1 MNNQKNIYLIIMMFL
16 GFLLYVQWQKD
27 YPANNV
33 NSEQQPVQQTNKTGS
48 DSDTPALLDDSPITA
63 GDEDIPKPTA
73 PVNNDQTPDIQSAQV
88 STTDIIST
96 VETPLLKLQFSAQ
109 GGALVYA
116 ELKQY
121 PLKKNE
127 SKNVILMD
135 YRDQPYR
142 AESGL
147 VGDQLNFT
155 HKDIF
160 YTDQGDLTISQ
171 VPQNLVLITKKEG
184 ATLTKT
190 YTINPQSYAI
200 KVVQQVNNQSGQ
212 SIQLSDYQQI
222 KRNNPWVDVSTSFT
236 NPGRYS
242 FKGAGYFD
250 IENGYETLDFD
261 DLQEEKTKKTMGPGA
276 WIAMVQHYFFTGI
289 VPEAEQVNIQT
300 QYTANSRYPYLIRYI
315 APAKTIAQGGQA
327 EFNST
332 WFVGPKLQ
340 DELPAVARGLD
351 LTVDYGVFTAISKPL
366 FWLLEKIHGFVG
378 NWGWAIVLLTIL
390 IKLVFFKLSEAQYKS
405 MARMRQLQPRI
416 KTLKDRYK
424 DDKPKFNQEM
434 MALYQK
440 EKVNP
445 LGGCLPILIQIPVF
459 IALYWVLLESVEL
472 RQAPFILWIQDL
484 SSPDP
489 YFILPAINAIA
500 MVMTQRLSPT
510 PGMDPMQQKIMKFMP
525 IAFSIMFAF
534 FQAGLVLYWA
544 LNSVLSLAQQWVI
557 TRRIEAQSSGQ
568 PDKAK
573 KIDKK
578 QDNKED

>member
-27 YPANNV
+27 YH
-33 NSEQQPVQQTNKTGS
+33 QPQETAVA
-48 DSDTPALLDDSPITA
+48 DSTTSSAQLIDPVDTPNPVTELDSA
-63 GDEDIPKPTA
+63 DIPKPT
-73 PVNNDQTPDIQSAQV
+73 QSAEQSQMPVSQAQAAETIQV
-88 STTDIIST
+88 IST
-96 VETPLLKLQFSAQ
+96 VDTPLLKLQFSDQ

-127 SKNVILMD
+127 DKNVILMD
-135 YRDQPYR
+135 YREQPYR

-147 VGDQLNFT
+147 VGNELNFT
-155 HKDIF
+155 HQDIF
-160 YTDQGDLTISQ
+160 YTE
-171 VPQNLVLITKKEG
+171 QNQLKVSNQPVDLVLTTQKNG
-184 ATLTKT
+184 VTLEKT
-190 YTINPQSYAI
+190 YHIQPDSYEI
-200 KVVQQVNNQSGQ
+200 KLTQRVINQSENNL
-212 SIQLSDYQQI
+212 SLSDYQQI
-222 KRNNPWVDVSTSFT
+222 KRNNPWKNASPSFT
-236 NPGRYS
+236 DAGRYS
-242 FKGAGYFD
+242 FKGVGYFD

-261 DLQEEKTKKTMGPGA
+261 DLQEEKINKTMGPGA

-289 VPEAEQVNIQT
+289 IPEAEQVNVQT
-300 QYTANSRYPYLIRYI
+300 QYTPSSRYPYLIRYI
-315 APAKTIAQGGQA
+315 APAKTVTSGGQTD
-327 EFNST
+327 FYST

-340 DELPAVARGLD
+340 DELPQVARGLD

-405 MARMRQLQPRI
+405 MARMRKLQPRI
-416 KTLKDRYK
+416 QTLKERYK

-544 LNSVLSLAQQWVI
+544 LNSVLSLGQQWVI
-557 TRRIEAQSSGQ
+557 TRRIEAQDSGQ
-568 PDKAK
+568 PVKAK
-573 KIDKK
+573 KADKQLDN
-578 QDNKED
+578 QDNK

>member
-1 MNNQKNIYLIIMMFL
+1 MMFL

-261 DLQEEKTKKTMGPGA
+261 DLQEEKTNNG
-276 WIAMVQHYFFTGI
+276 
-289 VPEAEQVNIQT
+289 
-300 QYTANSRYPYLIRYI
+300 
-315 APAKTIAQGGQA
+315 
-327 EFNST
+327 
-332 WFVGPKLQ
+332 
-340 DELPAVARGLD
+340 
-351 LTVDYGVFTAISKPL
+351 
-366 FWLLEKIHGFVG
+366 
-378 NWGWAIVLLTIL
+378 
-390 IKLVFFKLSEAQYKS
+390 
-405 MARMRQLQPRI
+405 
-416 KTLKDRYK
+416 
-424 DDKPKFNQEM
+424 
-434 MALYQK
+434 
-440 EKVNP
+440 
-445 LGGCLPILIQIPVF
+445 
-459 IALYWVLLESVEL
+459 
-472 RQAPFILWIQDL
+472 
-484 SSPDP
+484 
-489 YFILPAINAIA
+489 
-500 MVMTQRLSPT
+500 
-510 PGMDPMQQKIMKFMP
+510 
-525 IAFSIMFAF
+525 
-534 FQAGLVLYWA
+534 
-544 LNSVLSLAQQWVI
+544 
-557 TRRIEAQSSGQ
+557 
-568 PDKAK
+568 KAK
-573 KIDKK
+573 SKAYRKRSIIIPI
-578 QDNKED
+578 NLEITIY

>member
-27 YPANNV
+27 YAV
-33 NSEQQPVQQTNKTGS
+33 TSENTELEQTQQTNS
-48 DSDTPALLDDSPITA
+48 ANIDSDTPELMDGPAITA
-63 GDEDIPKPTA
+63 GNEDIPKPTA
-73 PVNNDQTPDIQSAQV
+73 PINNQQTPNIQSVQV
-88 STTDIIST
+88 SPTEIIST
-96 VETPLLKLQFSAQ
+96 VETPLLKLQFSTQ

-147 VGDQLNFT
+147 VGEQINFT
-155 HKDIF
+155 HKDFF
-160 YTDQGDLTISQ
+160 YTDQSNLTLSNT
-171 VPQNLVLITKKEG
+171 PQDLVLITNKQG
-184 ATLTKT
+184 AKLTKT
-190 YTINPQSYAI
+190 YHINPESYEI
-200 KVVQQVNNQSGQ
+200 KVTQQVDNQTGQ
-212 SIQLSDYQQI
+212 SINLSDYQQI
-222 KRNNPWVDVSTSFT
+222 KRNNPWKDVSTSFT

-261 DLQEEKTKKTMGPGA
+261 DLQEEKINKTMGPGA

-300 QYTANSRYPYLIRYI
+300 QYTAGSQFPYLIRYI
-315 APAKTIAQGGQA
+315 APAKTIASGSQA
-327 EFNST
+327 AFNST

-500 MVMTQRLSPT
+500 MFMTQRLSPT
-510 PGMDPMQQKIMKFMP
+510 PGMDPMQQKNHEVYADCIFHHVRLLP
-525 IAFSIMFAF
+525 GRFS
-534 FQAGLVLYWA
+534 LVLG
-544 LNSVLSLAQQWVI
+544 LKLCVI
-557 TRRIEAQSSGQ
+557 FRSAMGHYPTH
-568 PDKAK
+568 
-573 KIDKK
+573 
-578 QDNKED
+578 

>member
-27 YPANNV
+27 YSV
-33 NSEQQPVQQTNKTGS
+33 TDESTEQQQSQQNTSTQI
-48 DSDTPALLDDSPITA
+48 DSDTPAAVKETPITA
-63 GDEDIPKPTA
+63 NDADIPKPTA
-73 PVNNDQTPDIQSAQV
+73 PVNNGQTPDIQSTQ
-88 STTDIIST
+88 SSPTEIIST
-96 VETPLLKLQFSAQ
+96 VETPLLTLQFSAQ

-127 SKNVILMD
+127 AKNVILMD

-147 VGDQLNFT
+147 VGEQINFT

-160 YTDQGDLTISQ
+160 YTDQGDLTLSNTPEQ
-171 VPQNLVLITKKEG
+171 LVLKTNKQG

-190 YTINPQSYAI
+190 YYIDPQSYEI
-200 KVVQQVNNQSGQ
+200 KVTQQVDNQTGQ
-212 SIQLSDYQQI
+212 TINLSDYQQI
-222 KRNNPWVDVSTSFT
+222 KRNNPWKDASPSFT
-236 NPGRYS
+236 DAGRYS
-242 FKGAGYFD
+242 FKGVGYFD

-261 DLQEEKTKKTMGPGA
+261 DLQDEKINKTMGPGA

-300 QYTANSRYPYLIRYI
+300 QYTAGSRYPYLIRYI
-315 APAKTIAQGGQA
+315 APAKTIASGSQS

-544 LNSVLSLAQQWVI
+544 LNSVLSLGQQWVI
-557 TRRIEAQSSGQ
+557 TRRIEAQGNTQ
-568 PDKAK
+568 PVKTK
-573 KIDKK
+573 KTDKK

>member
-27 YPANNV
+27 YPANTENT
-33 NSEQQPVQQTNKTGS
+33 NQQQAQQTTAQNSKTEPS
-48 DSDTPALLDDSPITA
+48 VLVDETPITA
-63 GDEDIPKPTA
+63 GDEDIPQPTA
-73 PVNNDQTPDIQSAQV
+73 PINNEQTPEIQSAQA
-88 STTDIIST
+88 SATDVIST

-135 YRDQPYR
+135 YRDKPYR

-147 VGDQLNFT
+147 VGEQLNFT

-160 YTDQGDLTISQ
+160 YTDQGDLTLNEGTES
-171 VPQNLVLITKKEG
+171 LVLIAKKQG

-190 YTINPQSYAI
+190 YTINAQSYEI
-200 KVVQQVNNQSGQ
+200 KVTQQVNNQSGQ
-212 SIQLSDYQQI
+212 SINLSGYQQI
-222 KRNNPWVDVSTSFT
+222 KRNNPWKNSSPSFT
-236 NPGRYS
+236 DAGRYS
-242 FKGAGYFD
+242 FKGVGYFD
-250 IENGYETLDFD
+250 TEDGYETLDFD
-261 DLQEEKTKKTMGPGA
+261 DLQDEKINKTMGPGA

-315 APAKTIAQGGQA
+315 TPAKTIAQGEQV

-340 DELPAVARGLD
+340 DELPQVAKGLD

-416 KTLKDRYK
+416 QTLKERYK

-500 MVMTQRLSPT
+500 MVLTQRLSPT

-544 LNSVLSLAQQWVI
+544 LNSVLSLGQQWVI
-557 TRRIEAQSSGQ
+557 TRRIEAQDNR
-568 PDKAK
+568 PKIK
-573 KIDKK
+573 PKNIDKK
-578 QDNKED
+578 QD

>member
-27 YPANNV
+27 YH
-33 NSEQQPVQQTNKTGS
+33 QPQETAVA
-48 DSDTPALLDDSPITA
+48 DSTTSSAQLIDQVDTPNPVTEPNSA
-63 GDEDIPKPTA
+63 DIPKPT
-73 PVNNDQTPDIQSAQV
+73 QSSEQSQMPENQAQV
-88 STTDIIST
+88 AETIQVIST
-96 VETPLLKLQFSAQ
+96 VDTPLLKLQFSDQ

-127 SKNVILMD
+127 DKNVILMD
-135 YRDQPYR
+135 YREQPYR

-147 VGDQLNFT
+147 VGNELNFT
-155 HKDIF
+155 HQDIF
-160 YTDQGDLTISQ
+160 YTEQNQLKVSNQPVDLVMTTQ
-171 VPQNLVLITKKEG
+171 KNGV
-184 ATLTKT
+184 TLEKT
-190 YTINPQSYAI
+190 YHIQPDSYEI
-200 KVVQQVNNQSGQ
+200 KLTQRVINQSENNL
-212 SIQLSDYQQI
+212 SLSDYQQI
-222 KRNNPWVDVSTSFT
+222 KRNNPWKNASPSFT
-236 NPGRYS
+236 DAGRYS
-242 FKGAGYFD
+242 FKGVGYFD
-250 IENGYETLDFD
+250 IENGYETLDFE
-261 DLQEEKTKKTMGPGA
+261 DLQEEKINKTMGPGA

-289 VPEAEQVNIQT
+289 IPEAEQVSVQT
-300 QYTANSRYPYLIRYI
+300 QYTAGSRYPYLIRYI
-315 APAKTIAQGGQA
+315 APAKTVTSGGQTD
-327 EFNST
+327 FQST

-340 DELPAVARGLD
+340 DELPQVARGLD

-405 MARMRQLQPRI
+405 MARMRKLQPRI
-416 KTLKDRYK
+416 QTLKERYK

-544 LNSVLSLAQQWVI
+544 LNSVLSLGQQWVI
-557 TRRIEAQSSGQ
+557 TRRIEAQDSGQ
-568 PDKAK
+568 TVKTK
-573 KIDKK
+573 KIDKNK
-578 QDNKED
+578 DNKN

>member
-27 YPANNV
+27 YPANPQAT
-33 NSEQQPVQQTNKTGS
+33 EQQASPNTVQT
-48 DSDTPALLDDSPITA
+48 DTPGIDNDSVLSN
-63 GDEDIPKPTA
+63 ENLDIPQPTLSA
-73 PVNNDQTPDIQSAQV
+73 GNQQTPDIQSTP
-88 STTDIIST
+88 SEMTDIIST
-96 VETPLLKLQFSAQ
+96 VDTPLLTLQFSAQ
-109 GGALVYA
+109 GGALVFA
-116 ELKQY
+116 ELKRY

-127 SKNVILMD
+127 SQNVILMD

-147 VGDQLNFT
+147 VGEQLNFT

-160 YTDQGDLTISQ
+160 YTEQGDLTVRDQ
-171 VPQNLVLITKKEG
+171 PQKLVLISQKQG

-190 YTINPQSYAI
+190 YHIDPQSYEI
-200 KVVQQVNNQSGQ
+200 KVTQQVDNQSGQ
-212 SIQLSDYQQI
+212 TIQLSDYQQI
-222 KRNNPWVDVSTSFT
+222 KRNNPWQDSSPSFT
-236 NPGRYS
+236 DAGRYS
-242 FKGAGYFD
+242 FKGVGYFD

-261 DLQEEKTKKTMGPGA
+261 DLQDEKINKTMGPGA

-289 VPEAEQVNIQT
+289 VPEAEHVTIQT
-300 QYTANSRYPYLIRYI
+300 QYTPSSRYPYLIRYI
-315 APAKTIAQGGQA
+315 APAKTIEQGSQMA
-327 EFNST
+327 FNAT

-340 DELPAVARGLD
+340 DELPQVARGLD

-405 MARMRQLQPRI
+405 MARMRKLQPRI
-416 KTLKDRYK
+416 QTLKERYK

-544 LNSVLSLAQQWVI
+544 LNSVLSLGQQWVI
-557 TRRIEAQSSGQ
+557 TRRIDAQDGGQ
-568 PDKAK
+568 PKAAKQVEKKNDK
-573 KIDKK
+573 
-578 QDNKED
+578 

>member
-27 YPANNV
+27 YATNDESSN
-33 NSEQQPVQQTNKTGS
+33 QQQSQQTNKPIIDT
-48 DSDTPALLDDSPITA
+48 DSPAVVDDSQITA
-63 GDEDIPKPTA
+63 GNEDIPQPTA
-73 PVNNDQTPDIQSAQV
+73 PINNEQTPDVQSTQV
-88 STTDIIST
+88 SNTDIIST

-127 SKNVILMD
+127 AKNVILMD

-147 VGDQLNFT
+147 VGEQLNFT

-160 YTDQGDLTISQ
+160 YTDQGDLTINQ
-171 VPQNLVLITKKEG
+171 APKDLVLTTKKQG

-200 KVVQQVNNQSGQ
+200 KVVQQVNNESGQ
-212 SIQLSDYQQI
+212 VIGLSDYQQI
-222 KRNNPWVDVSTSFT
+222 KRNNPWKDVSASFT
-236 NPGRYS
+236 NPSRYS

-261 DLQEEKTKKTMGPGA
+261 DLQDDKINKTMGPGA

-315 APAKTIAQGGQA
+315 APAKSIAQGGQA
-327 EFNST
+327 EFKST

-340 DELPAVARGLD
+340 DELPAIARGLD

-405 MARMRQLQPRI
+405 MARMRQMQPRI

-445 LGGCLPILIQIPVF
+445 LGGCLPMLIQIPVF

-500 MVMTQRLSPT
+500 MFMTQRLSPT

-557 TRRIEAQSSGQ
+557 TRRIDAQSSGQ
-568 PDKAK
+568 PVKAK

-578 QDNKED
+578 QD